1 MARDTWYR
9 LDNIGKYYAAQAGRR
24 TQTVFRYA
32 AQMDTPV
39 NPDLLQQALDATTE
53 KFCHFNVHLRSGLFW
68 HYLQQ
73 VSEPVRVTPENLPI
87 CSPLQAGRRAPLFRV
102 SYYEQRIN
110 FEVSHI
116 ISDGRGSLEFFKELL
131 RQYVER
137 AYGVTLPATSYHA
150 THNESI
156 EDAFDKHF
164 EPQNSKA
171 AALSRAYHVPSPKMA
186 DDPSFLEYHL
196 PCSAVLALAHEWQVS
211 LTSVLMCALVE
222 AIHST
227 FKRRDAGRH
236 PIRIGLPVDL
246 RSHFGSQTTRNFF
259 GMAYITLD
267 TSQTLPESR
276 ELAQHIQEQ
285 ITAQTQLDA
294 LKLRMNAMVKLEKN
308 PLVRIAP
315 VFLKDLSLYIANLDS
330 ERGVTATLSNLGRIT
345 LEPGVSTYVESV
357 NILTST
363 QGPNLLACSHGDDLS
378 LGLSTVYTNLDTIQ
392 EFVRFFSD
400 RQIFGYINYSRAT
413 PLVKVKET
421 AQEEGASRQ
430 EGKVL
435 APGMA
440 AAGDG
445 DIDAGGAQEN
455 FSSQEDRS

>member
-32 AQMDTPV
+32 AQMDRLVDPA
-39 NPDLLQQALDATTE
+39 LLQQALDATTE

-73 VSEPVRVTPENLPI
+73 VTEPVVVTPENLPI

-137 AYGVTLPATSYHA
+137 AYGETLPATSYNA
-150 THNESI
+150 THNESV
-156 EDAFDKHF
+156 EDAFDKNF
-164 EPQNSKA
+164 EPQNSKTA
-171 AALSRAYHVPSPKMA
+171 TLSRAYHIPSPRMA

-211 LTSVLMCALVE
+211 LSSVLMAALVE

-227 FKRRDAGRH
+227 FKRRDVGRR

-246 RSHFGSQTTRNFF
+246 RSHFGSHTTRNFF
-259 GMAYITLD
+259 GMAFITID
-267 TSQTLPESR
+267 TSQKLPEAF
-276 ELAQHIQEQ
+276 ELARLIQTQ
-285 ITAQTQLDA
+285 VSAQTQLDA

-308 PLVRIAP
+308 PLVRVAP
-315 VFLKDLSLYIANLDS
+315 VFLKDLGLYAANLDA

-345 LEPGVSTYVESV
+345 LEPEVATYVESI

-363 QGPNLLACSHGDDLS
+363 QGLNLLACSLGDDLS
-378 LGLSTVYTNLDTIQ
+378 LGLSTVYTNLDVIQ

-413 PLVKVKET
+413 PLPEVKKT
-421 AQEEGASRQ
+421 AEED
-430 EGKVL
+430 L
-435 APGMA
+435 A
-440 AAGDG
+440 
-445 DIDAGGAQEN
+445 
-455 FSSQEDRS
+455 

>member
-32 AQMDTPV
+32 AQMDRLVDPA
-39 NPDLLQQALDATTE
+39 LLQQALDATTE

-73 VSEPVRVTPENLPI
+73 VTEPVVVTPENLPI
-87 CSPLQAGRRAPLFRV
+87 CSPLHAGRRAPLFRV

-137 AYGVTLPATSYHA
+137 AYGETLPATSYNA

-156 EDAFDKHF
+156 EDAFDKNF
-164 EPQNSKA
+164 EPQNSKT
-171 AALSRAYHVPSPKMA
+171 AALSRAYHIPSPRMA

-211 LTSVLMCALVE
+211 LSSVLMAALVE

-227 FKRRDAGRH
+227 FKRRDAGRR

-246 RSHFGSQTTRNFF
+246 RSHFGSHTTRNFF
-259 GMAYITLD
+259 GMAFITID
-267 TSQTLPESR
+267 TSQKLPEAF
-276 ELAQHIQEQ
+276 ELARLIQTQ
-285 ITAQTQLDA
+285 VSAQTQLDA

-308 PLVRIAP
+308 PLVRVAP
-315 VFLKDLSLYIANLDS
+315 VFLKDLGLYAANLDA

-345 LEPGVSTYVESV
+345 LEPEVATHVESI

-363 QGPNLLACSHGDDLS
+363 QGLNLLACSPGDDLS
-378 LGLSTVYTNLDTIQ
+378 LGLSTVYTNLDVIQ

-413 PLVKVKET
+413 PLPEVKKT
-421 AQEEGASRQ
+421 AEED
-430 EGKVL
+430 L
-435 APGMA
+435 A
-440 AAGDG
+440 
-445 DIDAGGAQEN
+445 
-455 FSSQEDRS
+455 